1 MPEPNFDLCSSSAFL
16 CERGLDGQIRNVI
29 FDEFSKCSDIAREKL
44 FTRYFNVEEIMEF
57 IFAFLDKISKTSGIK
72 VVYIHLVFKA
82 LGAIAGTYIIWMIL
96 KRILVSFEKK
106 APKNNFLKIKIEIFS
121 VVRKALFYGLI
132 LVTGSYLI
140 RLFDVLLL
148 EKIFHALVI
157 ILLATPAKDCLL
169 IVLAY
174 FEKNIVDKTETKVD
188 NIIFDLLNKFS
199 GALIYAFAAILAL
212 DVLGVNVMPFIA
224 GAGVAGIAIGFAAKD
239 TLSNLIAG
247 VLLIIDRPF
256 EIGDRIEVWS
266 APAGSATWGDV
277 IDIGLR
283 ATKIKT
289 TDNIIIII
297 PNNEIMT
304 RDIVNYTSIST
315 KIRVRINVGVAYD
328 ADIEKAKDL
337 IKDVAGQAAW
347 ISKEPPP
354 KVVVRNFG
362 ESSVDLQLR
371 VWIDNA
377 RKRMDTI
384 SYITDKIKAAFDKN
398 GIEIPYP
405 KRDITIIER
414 SIAGSEKPQQTP
426 ADKTS

>member
-1 MPEPNFDLCSSSAFL
+1 VLDCSIKS
-16 CERGLDGQIRNVI
+16 VI
-29 FDEFSKCSDIAREKL
+29 LIYLKI
-44 FTRYFNVEEIMEF
+44 FNIEVVMENL
-57 IFAFLDKISKTSGIK
+57 FAFLDKISAMLGIRSEYLHLLFKTLFA
-72 VVYIHLVFKA
+72 VVVSYIVWL
-82 LGAIAGTYIIWMIL
+82 IL
-96 KRILVSFEKK
+96 LRILAVFEKRTQ
-106 APKNNFLKIKIEIFS
+106 KIDKIQINTEIFR
-121 VVRKALFYGLI
+121 VMRKALFYGLI
-132 LVTGSYLI
+132 LVTGTYLI
-140 RLFDVLLL
+140 RLFNIGLL
-148 EKIFHALVI
+148 ENIFHSLMIV
-157 ILLATPAKDCLL
+157 LLATPAKDALL
-169 IVLAY
+169 IVLGY
-174 FEKNIVDKTETKVD
+174 LEKNLVDRTKTKVD
-188 NIIFDLLNKFS
+188 DIIFDLLNKFS
-199 GALIYAFAAILAL
+199 GAIIYATAVILAL

-256 EIGDRIEVWS
+256 EIGDRIEIWS
-266 APAGSATWGDV
+266 APAESATWGDV

-289 TDNIIIII
+289 TDHIIIII
-297 PNNEIMT
+297 PNNEIMK
-304 RDIVNYTSIST
+304 RDIVNYTSLST

-337 IKDVAGQAAW
+337 IKSVASEAAW
-347 ISKEPPP
+347 ISKEPLP

-384 SYITDKIKAAFDKN
+384 SYITDNIKAAFDKN

-405 KRDITIIER
+405 KRDITIIKR
-414 SIAGSEKPQQTP
+414 SIAEPGKPQQTP
-426 ADKTS
+426 VDKTS